1 MDSASSSTSA
11 TPPVSAEG
19 AAAFDDMLLV
29 GVVART
35 HGNKG
40 EVIVNATTDFPD
52 ERFAVGATVWG
63 RAAGGVTTGERLRIR
78 AFRMHQGRPVIGF
91 HGVATMSDAERYAGW
106 DLRIPAAERRPLPP
120 HVYYRDDLIDCEVV
134 TNDGEVV
141 GRVRAVD
148 GEGQAVRL
156 VVAAA
161 RGEVLVP
168 LAQDVCAVDV
178 PARRIVVTP
187 PEGLLDVNGAWRG

>member
-1 MDSASSSTSA
+1 
-11 TPPVSAEG
+11 
-19 AAAFDDMLLV
+19 MLLV

-40 EVIVNATTDFPD
+40 EVIVNPTTDFPED
-52 ERFAVGATVWG
+52 RFAAGATVWG
-63 RAAGGVTTGERLRIR
+63 RAAGGAASECLHIR

-91 HGVATMSDAERYAGW
+91 DGIATISDAERFAGW
-106 DLRIPAAERRPLPP
+106 DLRIPPAERRELPP
-120 HVYYRDDLIDCEVV
+120 HVYYRSDLIGCEVV
-134 TNDGEVV
+134 TNDGEAV

-156 VVAAA
+156 VVTAA

-168 LAQDVCAVDV
+168 LAQDMCAVDV
-178 PARRIVVTP
+178 QARRIVVTP
-187 PEGLLDVNGAWRG
+187 PDGLLDVNGAWRA

>member
-1 MDSASSSTSA
+1 
-11 TPPVSAEG
+11 
-19 AAAFDDMLLV
+19 MLLV

-40 EVIVNATTDFPD
+40 EVIVNPTTDFPD
-52 ERFAVGATVWG
+52 DRFAAGATLWG
-63 RAAGGVTTGERLRIR
+63 RAAGGGASERLRVR

-91 HGVATMSDAERYAGW
+91 DGVATMSDAERFAGW
-106 DLRIPAAERRPLPP
+106 DLRIPAADRRALPP
-120 HVYYRDDLIDCEVV
+120 HVYYRDDLIGCEVV

-156 VVAAA
+156 VVTAA

-178 PARRIVVTP
+178 QARRIVVTP
-187 PEGLLDVNGAWRG
+187 PEGLLDVNGAWRA